1 MNAGFELGDSCSP
14 LTSAKWTPFCS
25 SWFSLVGV
33 DDADDHRDG
42 PRAAGWESK
51 IVMPANA
58 LRRNMSSSC
67 DYGEKLEPAFVPD
80 ITCGPHALRS
90 AKLMRKHLRVNEE
103 PEKGAPDRP
112 TMSIRVS
119 VSLQAGEFG
128 GARSQRS
135 AAPNNGWSAFA
146 GTEADFTAFR
156 LDRTGTVARREKC
169 LPVRLGKRKKFVPFV
184 LCPFGYDGTHAC
196 RETFGYMKL
205 G

>member
-1 MNAGFELGDSCSP
+1 MVFLCA
-14 LTSAKWTPFCS
+14 
-25 SWFSLVGV
+25 VGV

-67 DYGEKLEPAFVPD
+67 HYGEKLEPTIVPD
-80 ITCGPHALRS
+80 ITCGPHALRA
-90 AKLMRKHLRVNEE
+90 AKLMRKHLRVNKK

-112 TMSIRVS
+112 TMSIRDS

-146 GTEADFTAFR
+146 GTGADFTAFKGRR
-156 LDRTGTVARREKC
+156 LSGRTRR
-169 LPVRLGKRKKFVPFV
+169 LS
-184 LCPFGYDGTHAC
+184 
-196 RETFGYMKL
+196 
-205 G
+205 